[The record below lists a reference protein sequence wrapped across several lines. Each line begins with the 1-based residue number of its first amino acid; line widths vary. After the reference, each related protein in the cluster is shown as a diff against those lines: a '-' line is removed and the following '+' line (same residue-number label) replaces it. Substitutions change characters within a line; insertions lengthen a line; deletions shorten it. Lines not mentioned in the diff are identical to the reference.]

1 LIFQKQPSRCACAL
15 CDEGCLCGDCS
26 KCTNG
31 VYDAAFARSA
41 KRLSVIACVVVLLGA
56 FMFFAPVVSLG
67 SEIPVTA
74 GVPALRIQTSETST
88 AELCSITFCYLGS
101 GAVYANGT
109 YYPVTN
115 PLVGLAGPRK

>member
-1 LIFQKQPSRCACAL
+1 M
-15 CDEGCLCGDCS
+15 
-26 KCTNG
+26 
-31 VYDAAFARSA
+31 
-41 KRLSVIACVVVLLGA
+41 LLGG

-67 SEIPVTA
+67 SEIPVTV